1 MAQRKAIMAIS
12 LKNVIIEILFL
23 TLFKIL
29 FMHLAKGDET
39 ETLML
44 SLFIH
49 ITIYSYYYLNS

>member
-1 MAQRKAIMAIS
+1 MAIS

-29 FMHLAKGDET
+29 FMHLAKRDET